1 MQCVRR
7 IRQRK
12 DPVGRHPSRWREC
25 WSSTLPV
32 QRRRPGPHPSFAC
45 VRSSRTPVQPVGGR
59 DASPGSVVAQAPHWV
74 QSTTRSKGWIER
86 PRLHPKVKSV
96 RLSTNTMS
104 IRERLYP
111 QEQELSVL
119 VRHCSDARY
128 VWNLALEQ
136 RNSWRRRRSQRI
148 TTHSQDARTRQSS

>member
-1 MQCVRR
+1 
-7 IRQRK
+7 
-12 DPVGRHPSRWREC
+12 
-25 WSSTLPV
+25 
-32 QRRRPGPHPSFAC
+32 
-45 VRSSRTPVQPVGGR
+45 
-59 DASPGSVVAQAPHWV
+59 
-74 QSTTRSKGWIER
+74 
-86 PRLHPKVKSV
+86 
-96 RLSTNTMS
+96 MS

-148 TTHSQDARTRQSS
+148 TTHSQDARTR

>member
-1 MQCVRR
+1 M
-7 IRQRK
+7 
-12 DPVGRHPSRWREC
+12 
-25 WSSTLPV
+25 
-32 QRRRPGPHPSFAC
+32 
-45 VRSSRTPVQPVGGR
+45 
-59 DASPGSVVAQAPHWV
+59 
-74 QSTTRSKGWIER
+74 
-86 PRLHPKVKSV
+86 
-96 RLSTNTMS
+96 TMS

-111 QEQELSVL
+111 QEEELSVL